1 MHLHRRQPVQGFHNG
16 FVGELQRVFHALSLM
31 SSVAMLLVAIAA
43 PQPKVIKE
51 TSWMTPFFHLD
62 VHAHDVSALGVSHFP
77 TPFASF
83 ISPTLRG
90 WQNGP

>member
-1 MHLHRRQPVQGFHNG
+1 
-16 FVGELQRVFHALSLM
+16 M

-51 TSWMTPFFHLD
+51 TSWMTPFSTLMYMRMMSPHLGFPT
-62 VHAHDVSALGVSHFP
+62 SP

-90 WQNGP
+90 LAKWSITFSLYAILKIQSFLYTL